1 MWMRLPGP
9 ARLLAMLPGC
19 VLLSACAAMDDHRDY
34 HRHSMSDLR
43 ADWRQPGIFLFEAST
58 SSLYP
63 PESES
68 AEAVRMEWLAAWMER
83 SGYCP
88 AGWKILSRSA
98 IDPGEVHARRHDLRY
113 ELECAEAGAA
123 PGN

>member
-1 MWMRLPGP
+1 MRQGLYQT
-9 ARLLAMLPGC
+9 LFLSLAALAAA
-19 VLLSACAAMDDHRDY
+19 LAACAGPGDRSDY

-43 ADWRQPGIFLFEAST
+43 EDWRRPGVLLFEAST

-63 PESES
+63 AES
-68 AEAVRMEWLAAWMER
+68 AAAEATRMEWLAAWMKR

-88 AGWKILSRSA
+88 AGWQVLSRSA

-113 ELECAEAGAA
+113 ELACTEPGQGAVH
-123 PGN
+123 